1 VVGVDLDRRSL
12 EIEMTVEALAASE
25 VHQKTGLILGALERG
40 GNSSCRTAPRRLIAS
55 GAAWCRVGR
64 RGVDWA
70 CSAAWLLWRLAS
82 SRGLLGLGDMAATKN
97 RTTGAFDPWD
107 TAEDAAVA
115 KFVEFAKGWSTT
127 GLSVHEA
134 KARLDENREGE
145 PVMRVQLLLSDPDG
159 STWDFDRLQELRTA
173 LGRKATE
180 LGLPFVNLTL
190 IAERE
195 ASAELFA
202 R

>member
-1 VVGVDLDRRSL
+1 
-12 EIEMTVEALAASE
+12 
-25 VHQKTGLILGALERG
+25 
-40 GNSSCRTAPRRLIAS
+40 
-55 GAAWCRVGR
+55 
-64 RGVDWA
+64 
-70 CSAAWLLWRLAS
+70 
-82 SRGLLGLGDMAATKN
+82 MATTKN

-115 KFVEFAKGWSTT
+115 KFVEFAKGWATT

-159 STWDFDRLQELRTA
+159 VTWDFDRLQELRTA
-173 LGRKATE
+173 LSRKATE